1 MVRGLMWRARIQTK
15 VLALLAPFV
24 ISLCAVGLTGY
35 YASSLLEG
43 RMEISNHI
51 LQSLN
56 GFKLVSSSMTGFL
69 MKPSQEARD
78 TALADAREQ
87 LANLKQTIE
96 TLRPTTDV
104 GLLDRA
110 LDQSQIIPQKIE
122 AIWQIET
129 GQQKILSD
137 VDAASAALLDLQGQV
152 GKRSFMLM
160 ASAKK
165 MENANK
171 SGLSNAVSITAAA
184 SVATKLSNDYT
195 NATTSA
201 DKLSLLAKYAPDLQ
215 KTREQLS
222 PAIGTDRE
230 ALATQYAAAVD
241 AILNASKASPD
252 TLDVPTT
259 DTAIANLAAI
269 GDSLKTIG
277 DDLMRTSVLALA
289 ASDKDIS
296 QATNVG
302 NQLRAIV
309 NSNNEIRVGFA
320 ELAGKPDDAR
330 VKKVQQSIYM
340 YQTELG
346 RLAGVV
352 TDDPVFAEIPKKA
365 QPVLDL
371 LAANA
376 AALSDGALR
385 KLAEFDRA
393 AEQIDNTW
401 NLLAQF
407 AETQKENAGQDRQ
420 QANRISGGAIVIGI
434 LIAMAAGAALVFT
447 LKGPIAQITA
457 AMRKI
462 AEGRLD
468 TTITGETRADEIGE
482 MARALSVFKQNAL
495 SKVEMEQQAEIA
507 RREAESERARN
518 ELERRNAQVQVDAAI
533 EALAEGLTRLSRGQ
547 LNFAIDTPFA
557 PELDRI
563 RTDFNMSVAGL
574 RETLCEIRETSS
586 LISNNGRQ
594 MAEAVEDLASRTEK
608 QAAALEETA
617 AAVEEISSA
626 VNTSSGRAAAA
637 LALVQRAKQ
646 GADASASVVQN
657 AVSAMG
663 RIEDAS
669 GKIVQIVSAIDSI
682 AFQTNLLALNAG
694 VEAARAGEAGKGFA
708 VVAQEVRELAQRSA
722 RAAKEIGELINNSV
736 REVASGSEFVGRTGD
751 ALMEI
756 STEIVHIVGHIELIA
771 ASSRDQATT
780 LNSINASVNDI
791 DRMTQQNAAM
801 VEETNAAT
809 QQLSSEALA
818 LTEMIARFQLEGPE
832 SPASRGY
839 EAAA

>member
-1 MVRGLMWRARIQTK
+1 MVNGLMSRVRIQTK
-15 VLALLAPFV
+15 VLVLLAPFV

-35 YASSLLEG
+35 YAASLLEG
-43 RMEISNHI
+43 RMEISNHV

-56 GFKLVSSSMTGFL
+56 GFKHVSSSMTGFL

-78 TALADAREQ
+78 TALAEAREQ

-96 TLRPTTDV
+96 SLRPTTDV

-165 MENANK
+165 TENTNK
-171 SGLSNAVSITAAA
+171 GGLNNSVSVSAAA
-184 SVATKLSNDYT
+184 SVATKLRNDYT
-195 NATTSA
+195 NATTPA
-201 DKLSLLAKYAPDLQ
+201 DKVSLLAKYAPDLQ
-215 KTREQLS
+215 KAKEQLS
-222 PAIGTDRE
+222 PAVATGKQ
-230 ALATQYAAAVD
+230 ALAAQYAAAVD
-241 AILNASKASPD
+241 AIANASKVSPD
-252 TLDVPTT
+252 TLDVPAT
-259 DTAIANLAAI
+259 DATVANLAAT

-302 NQLRAIV
+302 NELRAIV

-320 ELAGKPDDAR
+320 ELAGNPDDAR

-352 TDDPVFAEIPKKA
+352 NDDPVFAEIPKKA
-365 QPVLDL
+365 QP
-371 LAANA
+371 A
-376 AALSDGALR
+376 AALSEGAAR
-385 KLAEFDRA
+385 KLAEFDSA
-393 AEQIDNTW
+393 AAQIDNTW

-407 AETQKENAGQDRQ
+407 AETQRQNAGQDRQ
-420 QANRISGGAIVIGI
+420 QANRISGGAIVFGI
-434 LIAMAAGAALVFT
+434 LIAMTAGAALVIT
-447 LKGPIAQITA
+447 LKGPITQITA

-468 TTITGETRADEIGE
+468 TAITGEARGDEIGE

-495 SKVEMEQQAEIA
+495 SNVEMEQQAEIA
-507 RREAESERARN
+507 RNDAESERARN
-518 ELERRNAQVQVDAAI
+518 ELERRSAKVQVDAAI
-533 EALAEGLTRLSRGQ
+533 EALAEGLTRLSRGE
-547 LNFAIDTPFA
+547 LNFSIDTPFA
-557 PELDRI
+557 SELDRI

-574 RETLCEIRETSS
+574 KETLCDIRETSS
-586 LISNNGRQ
+586 LISDNGRQ
-594 MAEAVEDLASRTEK
+594 MAEAVDDLASRTEK

-669 GKIVQIVSAIDSI
+669 GRIVQIVSAIDAI

-756 STEIVHIVGHIELIA
+756 SSEIVHIVGHIELIA
-771 ASSRDQATT
+771 SSSRDQATT
-780 LNSINASVNDI
+780 LHSINASVNDI

-809 QQLSSEALA
+809 RQLSSEALA
-818 LTEMIARFQLEGPE
+818 LTDMIARFRLEGHE
-832 SPASRGY
+832 SAASRGY
-839 EAAA
+839 QTAA

>member
-1 MVRGLMWRARIQTK
+1 MVNGLMSRVRIQTK
-15 VLALLAPFV
+15 VLVLLAPFV

-43 RMEISNHI
+43 RMEISNHV

-56 GFKLVSSSMTGFL
+56 GFKHVSSSMTGFL

-96 TLRPTTDV
+96 RLRPTTDV

-171 SGLSNAVSITAAA
+171 SGLSNSVSISAAA
-184 SVATKLSNDYT
+184 SVATKLRNDYT
-195 NATTSA
+195 NATTPA
-201 DKLSLLAKYAPDLQ
+201 DKVSLLAKYAPDLQ
-215 KTREQLS
+215 KAKEQLS
-222 PAIGTDRE
+222 PAVATEG
-230 ALATQYAAAVD
+230 LAAQYAAAVD
-241 AILNASKASPD
+241 AIANASKVSPD
-252 TLDVPTT
+252 ILDVPAT
-259 DTAIANLAAI
+259 DTAVANLAAT

-302 NQLRAIV
+302 NELRAIV

-320 ELAGKPDDAR
+320 ELAGNSDDAR

-352 TDDPVFAEIPKKA
+352 NDDPVFAEIPKKA

-376 AALSDGALR
+376 AALSEGAVR
-385 KLAEFDRA
+385 KLAEFDSA
-393 AEQIDNTW
+393 AGQIDNTW

-407 AETQKENAGQDRQ
+407 AETQRQNAGQDRQ

-434 LIAMAAGAALVFT
+434 LIAMTAGAALVVT
-447 LKGPIAQITA
+447 LKGPITQITA

-468 TTITGETRADEIGE
+468 TTITGEARGDEIGE

-495 SKVEMEQQAEIA
+495 SNVEMEQQAEIA
-507 RREAESERARN
+507 RSDAESERAHN
-518 ELERRNAQVQVDAAI
+518 ELERRSAKAQVDAAI
-533 EALAEGLTRLSRGQ
+533 EALADGLTRLSRGE
-547 LNFAIDTPFA
+547 LNFSIDTPFA
-557 PELDRI
+557 AELDRI
-563 RTDFNMSVAGL
+563 RIDFNMSVAGL
-574 RETLCEIRETSS
+574 RETLCDIRETSS
-586 LISNNGRQ
+586 LISDNGRQ
-594 MAEAVEDLASRTEK
+594 MAEAVDDLASRTEK

-646 GADASASVVQN
+646 GADASASVVQD

-751 ALMEI
+751 ALTEI
-756 STEIVHIVGHIELIA
+756 SSEIVHIVGHIELIA
-771 ASSRDQATT
+771 SSSREQATT
-780 LNSINASVNDI
+780 LHSINASVNDI

-818 LTEMIARFQLEGPE
+818 LTDMIARFRLEGRE

>member
-1 MVRGLMWRARIQTK
+1 MVSGLMSRVRIQTK
-15 VLALLAPFV
+15 VLVLLAPFV
-24 ISLCAVGLTGY
+24 FSLCAVGLTGY

-43 RMEISNHI
+43 RMEISNHV

-56 GFKLVSSSMTGFL
+56 GFKHVSSSMTGFL

-87 LANLKQTIE
+87 LENLKQTIE
-96 TLRPTTDV
+96 RLRPTTDV
-104 GLLDRA
+104 GLLDQA

-137 VDAASAALLDLQGQV
+137 VDAASSALLDLQGQV

-171 SGLSNAVSITAAA
+171 SGLSNSVSISAAA
-184 SVATKLSNDYT
+184 GVATKLRNDYT
-195 NATTSA
+195 NATTPA
-201 DKLSLLAKYAPDLQ
+201 DKVGLLAKYGPDLQ
-215 KTREQLS
+215 KAKEQLS
-222 PAIGTDRE
+222 PAVATE
-230 ALATQYAAAVD
+230 ALAAQYAAAVD
-241 AILNASKASPD
+241 AIANASKVSPD
-252 TLDVPTT
+252 TLDVPAT
-259 DTAIANLAAI
+259 DTAVANLAAT

-302 NQLRAIV
+302 NELRAIV

-320 ELAGKPDDAR
+320 ELAGNPDDAR

-352 TDDPVFAEIPKKA
+352 NDDPLFVEIPKKA

-376 AALSDGALR
+376 AALSEGAAR
-385 KLAEFDRA
+385 KLGEFDSA
-393 AEQIDNTW
+393 AGQIDNTW

-407 AETQKENAGQDRQ
+407 AETQRQNAGQDRQ

-434 LIAMAAGAALVFT
+434 LIAMTAGAALVVT
-447 LKGPIAQITA
+447 LKGPITQITA

-468 TTITGETRADEIGE
+468 TAINGEARGDEIGE

-495 SKVEMEQQAEIA
+495 SNVEMEQQAEIA
-507 RREAESERARN
+507 RSDAESERARN
-518 ELERRNAQVQVDAAI
+518 EFERRSAKVQVDAAI
-533 EALAEGLTRLSRGQ
+533 EALAEGLTRLSRGE
-547 LNFAIDTPFA
+547 LNFSIDKLFA

-574 RETLCEIRETSS
+574 RETLCDIRETSS
-586 LISNNGRQ
+586 LISDNGRQ
-594 MAEAVEDLASRTEK
+594 MAEAVDDLASRTEK

-756 STEIVHIVGHIELIA
+756 SSEIVHIVGHIELIA
-771 ASSRDQATT
+771 SSSRDQATT
-780 LNSINASVNDI
+780 LHSINASVNDI

-809 QQLSSEALA
+809 RQLSSEALA
-818 LTEMIARFQLEGPE
+818 LTDMIARFRLEGHE

>member
-1 MVRGLMWRARIQTK
+1 MVNGLMSRVRIQTK
-15 VLALLAPFV
+15 VLVLLAPFV

-43 RMEISNHI
+43 RMEISNHV

-56 GFKLVSSSMTGFL
+56 GFKHVSSSMTGFL

-96 TLRPTTDV
+96 RLRPTTDV

-171 SGLSNAVSITAAA
+171 SGLSNSVSISAAA
-184 SVATKLSNDYT
+184 SVATKLRNDYT
-195 NATTSA
+195 NATTPA
-201 DKLSLLAKYAPDLQ
+201 DKVSLLAKYAPDLQ
-215 KTREQLS
+215 KAKEQLS
-222 PAIGTDRE
+222 PAVATE
-230 ALATQYAAAVD
+230 ALAAQYTAAVD
-241 AILNASKASPD
+241 AIANASKVSPD
-252 TLDVPTT
+252 TLDVPAT
-259 DTAIANLAAI
+259 DTAVANLAAT

-289 ASDKDIS
+289 ASDKDTS

-302 NQLRAIV
+302 NELRAIV

-320 ELAGKPDDAR
+320 ELAGNPDDAR

-352 TDDPVFAEIPKKA
+352 NDDPVFAEIPKKA

-376 AALSDGALR
+376 AALSEGAMR
-385 KLAEFDRA
+385 KLAEFDSA
-393 AEQIDNTW
+393 AGQIDNTW

-407 AETQKENAGQDRQ
+407 AETQRQNAGQDRQ

-434 LIAMAAGAALVFT
+434 LIAMTAGAALVVT
-447 LKGPIAQITA
+447 LKGPITQITA

-468 TTITGETRADEIGE
+468 TTITGEARGDEIGE

-495 SKVEMEQQAEIA
+495 SNVEMEQQAEIA
-507 RREAESERARN
+507 RSDAESERAHN
-518 ELERRNAQVQVDAAI
+518 ELERRSAKAQVDAAI
-533 EALAEGLTRLSRGQ
+533 EALADGLTRLSRGE
-547 LNFAIDTPFA
+547 LNFSIDTPFA
-557 PELDRI
+557 AELDRI
-563 RTDFNMSVAGL
+563 RIDFNMSVAGL
-574 RETLCEIRETSS
+574 RETLCDIRETSS
-586 LISNNGRQ
+586 LISDNGRQ
-594 MAEAVEDLASRTEK
+594 MAEAVDDLASRTEK

-646 GADASASVVQN
+646 GADASASVVQD

-751 ALMEI
+751 ALTEI
-756 STEIVHIVGHIELIA
+756 SSEIVHIVGHIELIA
-771 ASSRDQATT
+771 SSSREQATT
-780 LNSINASVNDI
+780 LHSINASVNDI

-818 LTEMIARFQLEGPE
+818 LTDMIARFRLEGRE

-839 EAAA
+839 EAAT

>member
-1 MVRGLMWRARIQTK
+1 MVNGLMSRVRIQTK
-15 VLALLAPFV
+15 VLVLLAPFV

-43 RMEISNHI
+43 RMEISNHV

-56 GFKLVSSSMTGFL
+56 GFKHVSSSMTGFL

-96 TLRPTTDV
+96 RLRPTTDV
-104 GLLDRA
+104 RLLDRA

-171 SGLSNAVSITAAA
+171 SGLSNSVSISAAA
-184 SVATKLSNDYT
+184 SVATKLRNDYT
-195 NATTSA
+195 NATTPA
-201 DKLSLLAKYAPDLQ
+201 DKVSLLAKYAPDLQ
-215 KTREQLS
+215 KAKEQLS
-222 PAIGTDRE
+222 PAVATE
-230 ALATQYAAAVD
+230 ALVAQYAAAVD
-241 AILNASKASPD
+241 AIANASKVSPD
-252 TLDVPTT
+252 ILDVPAT
-259 DTAIANLAAI
+259 DTAVANLAAT

-302 NQLRAIV
+302 NELRAIV

-320 ELAGKPDDAR
+320 ELAGNPDDAR

-352 TDDPVFAEIPKKA
+352 NDDPVFAEIPKKA

-376 AALSDGALR
+376 AALSEGAVR
-385 KLAEFDRA
+385 KLAEFDSA
-393 AEQIDNTW
+393 AGQIDNTW

-407 AETQKENAGQDRQ
+407 AETQRQNAGQDRQ

-434 LIAMAAGAALVFT
+434 LIAMTAGAALVVT
-447 LKGPIAQITA
+447 LKGPITQITA

-468 TTITGETRADEIGE
+468 TTITGEARGDEIGE

-495 SKVEMEQQAEIA
+495 SNVEMEQQAEIA
-507 RREAESERARN
+507 RSDAESERAHN
-518 ELERRNAQVQVDAAI
+518 ELERRRAKAQVDAAI
-533 EALAEGLTRLSRGQ
+533 EALADGLTRLSRGE
-547 LNFAIDTPFA
+547 LNFSINTPFA
-557 PELDRI
+557 AELDRI
-563 RTDFNMSVAGL
+563 RIDFNMSVAGL
-574 RETLCEIRETSS
+574 RETLCDIRETSS
-586 LISNNGRQ
+586 LISDNGRQ
-594 MAEAVEDLASRTEK
+594 MAEAVDDLASRTEK

-756 STEIVHIVGHIELIA
+756 SSEIVHIVGHIELIA
-771 ASSRDQATT
+771 SSSREQATT
-780 LNSINASVNDI
+780 LHSINASVNDI

-818 LTEMIARFQLEGPE
+818 LTDMIARFRLEGRE
-832 SPASRGY
+832 NPASRGY

>member
-1 MVRGLMWRARIQTK
+1 
-15 VLALLAPFV
+15 
-24 ISLCAVGLTGY
+24 
-35 YASSLLEG
+35 
-43 RMEISNHI
+43 MEISNHV

-56 GFKLVSSSMTGFL
+56 GFKHVSSSMTGFL

-96 TLRPTTDV
+96 RLRPTTDV

-160 ASAKK
+160 AGAKK
-165 MENANK
+165 LENANK
-171 SGLSNAVSITAAA
+171 GGLNNSVSVSAAA
-184 SVATKLSNDYT
+184 SVATKLRNDYT
-195 NATTSA
+195 NATTPA
-201 DKLSLLAKYAPDLQ
+201 DKVSLLAKYAPDLQ
-215 KTREQLS
+215 KAKEQLS
-222 PAIGTDRE
+222 PAVATE
-230 ALATQYAAAVD
+230 ALAAQYGAAVD
-241 AILNASKASPD
+241 AIANASKVSPD
-252 TLDVPTT
+252 TLDVPAT
-259 DTAIANLAAI
+259 DTAVANLAATA
-269 GDSLKTIG
+269 DSLKTIG

-302 NQLRAIV
+302 NALRSIV

-320 ELAGKPDDAR
+320 ELAGNPDDAR

-352 TDDPVFAEIPKKA
+352 NDDSVFAEIPKKA

-376 AALSDGALR
+376 AALSEGAAR
-385 KLAEFDRA
+385 KLAEFDSA
-393 AEQIDNTW
+393 AGQIDNTW

-407 AETQKENAGQDRQ
+407 AETQRQNAGQDRQ
-420 QANRISGGAIVIGI
+420 QANRISGGAIVFGI
-434 LIAMAAGAALVFT
+434 LIAMTAGAALVVT
-447 LKGPIAQITA
+447 LKGPITQITA

-468 TTITGETRADEIGE
+468 TAITGEARGDEIGE

-495 SKVEMEQQAEIA
+495 SNVEMEQQAEIA
-507 RREAESERARN
+507 RSDAESERARN
-518 ELERRNAQVQVDAAI
+518 EFERRSAKVEVDAAI
-533 EALAEGLTRLSRGQ
+533 EALAEGLTRLSRGE
-547 LNFAIDTPFA
+547 LNFSIDKLFA

-574 RETLCEIRETSS
+574 RETLCDIRETSS
-586 LISNNGRQ
+586 LISDNGRQ
-594 MAEAVEDLASRTEK
+594 MAEAVDDLASRTEK

-626 VNTSSGRAAAA
+626 VDTSSGRAAAA

-736 REVASGSEFVGRTGD
+736 REVASGSEFVGRTGN

-756 STEIVHIVGHIELIA
+756 SSEIVHIVGHIELIA
-771 ASSRDQATT
+771 SSSRDQATT
-780 LNSINASVNDI
+780 LHSINASVNDI

-809 QQLSSEALA
+809 RQLSSEALA
-818 LTEMIARFQLEGPE
+818 LTDMIARFRLEGHE

>member
-1 MVRGLMWRARIQTK
+1 MVNGLMSRVRIQTK
-15 VLALLAPFV
+15 VLVLLAPFV

-43 RMEISNHI
+43 RMEISNHV

-56 GFKLVSSSMTGFL
+56 GFKHVSSSMTGFL

-96 TLRPTTDV
+96 RLRPTTDV

-171 SGLSNAVSITAAA
+171 SGLSNSVSISAAA
-184 SVATKLSNDYT
+184 SVATKLRNDYT
-195 NATTSA
+195 NATTPA
-201 DKLSLLAKYAPDLQ
+201 DKVSLLAKYAPDLQ
-215 KTREQLS
+215 KAKEQLS
-222 PAIGTDRE
+222 PAVATE
-230 ALATQYAAAVD
+230 ALAAQYTAAVD
-241 AILNASKASPD
+241 AIANASKVSPD
-252 TLDVPTT
+252 TLDVPAT
-259 DTAIANLAAI
+259 DTAVANLAAT

-289 ASDKDIS
+289 ASDKDTS

-302 NQLRAIV
+302 NELRAIV

-320 ELAGKPDDAR
+320 ELAGNPDDAR

-352 TDDPVFAEIPKKA
+352 NDDPVFAEIPKKA

-376 AALSDGALR
+376 AALSEGAMR
-385 KLAEFDRA
+385 KLAEFDSA
-393 AEQIDNTW
+393 AGQIDNTW

-407 AETQKENAGQDRQ
+407 AETQRQNAGQDRQ

-434 LIAMAAGAALVFT
+434 LIAMTAGAALVVT
-447 LKGPIAQITA
+447 LKGPITQITA

-468 TTITGETRADEIGE
+468 TTITGEARGDEIGE

-495 SKVEMEQQAEIA
+495 SNVEMEQQAEIA
-507 RREAESERARN
+507 RSDAESERAHN
-518 ELERRNAQVQVDAAI
+518 ELERRSAKAQVDAAI
-533 EALAEGLTRLSRGQ
+533 EALADGLTRLSRGE
-547 LNFAIDTPFA
+547 LNFSIDTPFA
-557 PELDRI
+557 AELDRI
-563 RTDFNMSVAGL
+563 RIDFNMSVAGL
-574 RETLCEIRETSS
+574 RETLCDIRETSS
-586 LISNNGRQ
+586 LISDNGRQ
-594 MAEAVEDLASRTEK
+594 MAEAVDDLASRTEK

-646 GADASASVVQN
+646 GADASASVVQD

-751 ALMEI
+751 ALTEI
-756 STEIVHIVGHIELIA
+756 SSEIVHIVGHIELIA
-771 ASSRDQATT
+771 SSSREQATT
-780 LNSINASVNDI
+780 LHSINASVNDI

-818 LTEMIARFQLEGPE
+818 LTDMIARFRLEGRE